1 MTATESTALVQKR
14 RHWRKCDE
22 YAAKGQVKKM
32 WLVGIGIP
40 LVVFNVIRA
49 IPTFLIVYYGSQYS
63 SVVEGLM
70 PDWLNNAMGVVG
82 GMLPAVGMALL
93 LKVML
98 KKKSHWCFFLIGFLA
113 YSVFGISAVTLT
125 ILVYQGIAIGREK
138 QIGFI
143 LAVGGGS
150 VIDTAKAIAVGI
162 PYSGDVWNVLQ
173 RYETATRSL
182 PIGTVLTAVGSGS
195 EMSNSCVI
203 TKMPEGLKRS
213 FDSEINIPKFS
224 ILDPHYTFS
233 VSPRQTACGS
243 ADILSHLMERYFT
256 QVKQAD
262 VTDRMLEGLMQT
274 VILYAPRAMEHPE
287 DYDARAELMWA
298 GTLAQNGLLNTGR
311 IGDWACHGIEHEI
324 SGEYDI
330 PHGMGLAMITGSW
343 MRYVYSSYP
352 ARFTQFARRVFHV
365 DYPDYDEEHIIQEGI
380 YRLEQ
385 FFIRLGLPVSTAQ
398 LNMSHEVMERLAEQA
413 VYKSPTKGRFRKLT
427 KEDLVKILEMAQG
440 NS

>member
-1 MTATESTALVQKR
+1 M
-14 RHWRKCDE
+14 D
-22 YAAKGQVKKM
+22 
-32 WLVGIGIP
+32 
-40 LVVFNVIRA
+40 
-49 IPTFLIVYYGSQYS
+49 
-63 SVVEGLM
+63 
-70 PDWLNNAMGVVG
+70 
-82 GMLPAVGMALL
+82 
-93 LKVML
+93 
-98 KKKSHWCFFLIGFLA
+98 
-113 YSVFGISAVTLT
+113 
-125 ILVYQGIAIGREK
+125 LVYQGIAIGREK

-213 FDSEINIPKFS
+213 FDSEINIPRFS

>member
-1 MTATESTALVQKR
+1 MENFEFYNPCRILFGDGKLDR
-14 RHWRKCDE
+14 LGE
-22 YAAKGQVKKM
+22 
-32 WLVGIGIP
+32 L
-40 LVVFNVIRA
+40 IRA
-49 IPTFLIVYYGSQYS
+49 YSDNILLVYGKSSIRKMGLYDEIVTILNRDGIRFTEIGG
-63 SVVEGLM
+63 VEAN
-70 PDWLNNAMGVVG
+70 PKLN
-82 GMLPAVGMALL
+82 
-93 LKVML
+93 
-98 KKKSHWCFFLIGFLA
+98 
-113 YSVFGISAVTLT
+113 
-125 ILVYQGIAIGREK
+125 LVYQGIAIGREK

-213 FDSEINIPKFS
+213 FDNEINIPKFS
-224 ILDPHYTFS
+224 ILDPRYTFS

>member
-1 MTATESTALVQKR
+1 MENFEFYNPCRILFGDGKLDR
-14 RHWRKCDE
+14 LGE
-22 YAAKGQVKKM
+22 
-32 WLVGIGIP
+32 L
-40 LVVFNVIRA
+40 IRA
-49 IPTFLIVYYGSQYS
+49 YSDNILLVYGKSSIRKMGLYDEIVTILNRDGIRFTEISG
-63 SVVEGLM
+63 VEANPKM
-70 PDWLNNAMGVVG
+70 D
-82 GMLPAVGMALL
+82 
-93 LKVML
+93 
-98 KKKSHWCFFLIGFLA
+98 
-113 YSVFGISAVTLT
+113 
-125 ILVYQGIAIGREK
+125 LVYQGIAIGREK

-330 PHGMGLAMITGSW
+330 PHGMGLAMITGS
-343 MRYVYSSYP
+343 
-352 ARFTQFARRVFHV
+352 
-365 DYPDYDEEHIIQEGI
+365 
-380 YRLEQ
+380 
-385 FFIRLGLPVSTAQ
+385 
-398 LNMSHEVMERLAEQA
+398 
-413 VYKSPTKGRFRKLT
+413 
-427 KEDLVKILEMAQG
+427 
-440 NS
+440 

>member
-1 MTATESTALVQKR
+1 MENFEFYNPCRILFGDGKLDR
-14 RHWRKCDE
+14 LGE
-22 YAAKGQVKKM
+22 
-32 WLVGIGIP
+32 L
-40 LVVFNVIRA
+40 IRA
-49 IPTFLIVYYGSQYS
+49 YSDNILLVYGKSSIRKMGLYDEIVTILNRDGIRFTEISG
-63 SVVEGLM
+63 VEANPKM
-70 PDWLNNAMGVVG
+70 D
-82 GMLPAVGMALL
+82 
-93 LKVML
+93 
-98 KKKSHWCFFLIGFLA
+98 
-113 YSVFGISAVTLT
+113 
-125 ILVYQGIAIGREK
+125 LVYQGIAIGREK

-413 VYKSPTKGRFRKLT
+413 VYKLSL
-427 KEDLVKILEMAQG
+427 IHI
-440 NS
+440 